1 MIEDENKKKMYKIT
15 EYGNNIVGKFLTVC
29 TNQSKQR
36 LYNKNQQTEKI
47 QTMNYKY
54 EKLNANH
61 WGLKIIEKF
70 TPNKWKN

>member
-36 LYNKNQQTEKI
+36 LYNKNQQTEK
-47 QTMNYKY
+47 YK
-54 EKLNANH
+54 L
-61 WGLKIIEKF
+61 
-70 TPNKWKN
+70 